1 MAVDTA
7 VVSQR
12 RDEYSWDQLE
22 EDEYGRLRA
31 SVRFACSGWSAAE
44 FSSSE
49 TQTQTNTESLVL
61 WNQQTSVKQQIY
73 SCLYII

>member
-22 EDEYGRLRA
+22 EDEHGRLRA

-49 TQTQTNTESLVL
+49 TETQTETQSL
-61 WNQQTSVKQQIY
+61 
-73 SCLYII
+73 SCCGISKHL